1 MPLQFEF
8 GFLTNGFEY
17 RFFTDHD
24 EQNKMDQKPFFVFDI
39 TQIKE
44 QDITELKKFHKA
56 SFDID
61 AVFSAAEDLKY
72 SNK

>member
-1 MPLQFEF
+1 
-8 GFLTNGFEY
+8 
-17 RFFTDHD
+17 
-24 EQNKMDQKPFFVFDI
+24 MDQKPFFVFDI

-72 SNK
+72 SNQVKQLLKNNWKSQMMNLSIMY